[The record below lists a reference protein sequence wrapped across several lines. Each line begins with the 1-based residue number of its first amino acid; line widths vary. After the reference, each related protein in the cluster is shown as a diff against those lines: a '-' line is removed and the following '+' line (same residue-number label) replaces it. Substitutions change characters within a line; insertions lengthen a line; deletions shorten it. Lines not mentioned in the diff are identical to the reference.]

1 MTTSPKPAQLELLVL
16 PPVLPTPKLPPD
28 NRIEASALLP
38 EPQNISP
45 RQTIKTCELLSTLFN
60 VNVSLVVQLVPE

>member
-1 MTTSPKPAQLELLVL
+1 MTTSLTLVQLELEVL
-16 PPVLPTPKLPPD
+16 PPVVPVPKLPPV
-28 NRIEASALLP
+28 NRIEASLLLP

-60 VNVSLVVQLVPE
+60 VNESLVVQLVPE